1 MFLWVKNVLNVF
13 FDFYE
18 KNLQFVDRY
27 VFCLKSGVDLVLVNY
42 QIYRYVKMCMKK
54 NKFICCFNFL
64 IFFMFKIVI
73 LFFLEDEVV
82 LLEVKVNY

>member
-1 MFLWVKNVLNVF
+1 
-13 FDFYE
+13 
-18 KNLQFVDRY
+18 
-27 VFCLKSGVDLVLVNY
+27 
-42 QIYRYVKMCMKK
+42 MKK

>member
-1 MFLWVKNVLNVF
+1 
-13 FDFYE
+13 
-18 KNLQFVDRY
+18 
-27 VFCLKSGVDLVLVNY
+27 
-42 QIYRYVKMCMKK
+42 MKK
-54 NKFICCFNFL
+54 NKFICRFNFL